1 MDTGHQ
7 VGILYG
13 AQVYQCILVPFVVS
27 VPIGK
32 LSIFRH
38 KVQVRLRG
46 VSYIIYFFLI
56 LPMSSQL
63 WQRDRVYGRWTGTPS
78 AMPLCARYGRSV
90 IPFSTKFFLL
100 WEEEP

>member
-13 AQVYQCILVPFVVS
+13 AQVYHCILVPFVVS

-38 KVQVRLRG
+38 IDAAVTVGEQPYANTYVPFG
-46 VSYIIYFFLI
+46 VVSLAIR
-56 LPMSSQL
+56 
-63 WQRDRVYGRWTGTPS
+63 RDVYLGWRRV
-78 AMPLCARYGRSV
+78 
-90 IPFSTKFFLL
+90 I
-100 WEEEP
+100 